1 MPLTFYAKNVIA
13 KILSFC
19 CTFFEIY
26 DLRMFFFAN
35 LHINVKYKTT
45 KLLLHKCLPLSCSNF
60 LYSRFFSTHEDL
72 LVYPSLYLS
81 RFIRIVAGKVKPG
94 WMQDYHKCIF
104 CPWIQYNLYN
114 ITKGR
119 LPFTFISFQQDK
131 NKHFWDYVSGID
143 KNVIEHAVGD
153 ILIFLFRYNVWKC
166 SDSHFFFLSY
176 KYSMSSDKVLKTLID
191 FRVSHLWFLFHCRN
205 LMIDYWIIMF

>member
-119 LPFTFISFQQDK
+119 LPFTFISFQEDK
-131 NKHFWDYVSGID
+131 NKHFWDHVSGID

-153 ILIFLFRYNVWKC
+153 ILISLYKTFWYNVWKR
-166 SDSHFFFLSY
+166 SDCYFYFPSLNYF
-176 KYSMSSDKVLKTLID
+176 MSNDKV
-191 FRVSHLWFLFHCRN
+191 
-205 LMIDYWIIMF
+205 

>member
-1 MPLTFYAKNVIA
+1 MPLTFYAKTVIA
-13 KILSFC
+13 KFWVFAALFSKFMICVCS
-19 CTFFEIY
+19 
-26 DLRMFFFAN
+26 FFAN

-45 KLLLHKCLPLSCSNF
+45 KLLLHKCLLLSCSNF

-81 RFIRIVAGKVKPG
+81 RFIRIVAEKVKPG
-94 WMQDYHKCIF
+94 WMQDYHKCIS

-131 NKHFWDYVSGID
+131 NKHFWDHVSGID

-153 ILIFLFRYNVWKC
+153 ILIFLCKIV
-166 SDSHFFFLSY
+166 
-176 KYSMSSDKVLKTLID
+176 
-191 FRVSHLWFLFHCRN
+191 
-205 LMIDYWIIMF
+205 